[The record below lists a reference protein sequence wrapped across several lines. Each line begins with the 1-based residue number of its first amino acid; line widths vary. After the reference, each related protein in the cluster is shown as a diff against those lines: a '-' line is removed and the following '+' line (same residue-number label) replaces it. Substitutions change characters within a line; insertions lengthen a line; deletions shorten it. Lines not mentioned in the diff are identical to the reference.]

1 MLTTLADLTIQV
13 DLVLHPLKSELNF
26 PIGDK
31 EPLDLTRSVA
41 GKGFRWEIPMH
52 LLDALFHAAE
62 GSMCGRLHQSAEAE
76 RVLRDMR
83 EAVEEGTKLR
93 VLQRTPHLVLLSRS
107 FYRAKLLPILVRWAL
122 FWFSMQRKTG
132 CLPIPPLLPVPP
144 SGNPAA
150 PLTPCGARLSDAS
163 PPPLPPFRTN
173 WTRLVPPSRT
183 NWTRA
188 RLSDQQITE
197 FLSVR
202 VRPGSDGPDAFAHI
216 GLRPEQIDD
225 ELFKMLNLT
234 RE

>member
-13 DLVLHPLKSELNF
+13 DLGLHPLKSELNF

-93 VLQRTPHLVLLSRS
+93 V
-107 FYRAKLLPILVRWAL
+107 
-122 FWFSMQRKTG
+122 
-132 CLPIPPLLPVPP
+132 P
-144 SGNPAA
+144 SGLLTYCALAFGPEMGETK
-150 PLTPCGARLSDAS
+150 PL
-163 PPPLPPFRTN
+163 
-173 WTRLVPPSRT
+173 
-183 NWTRA
+183 
-188 RLSDQQITE
+188 
-197 FLSVR
+197 
-202 VRPGSDGPDAFAHI
+202 
-216 GLRPEQIDD
+216 
-225 ELFKMLNLT
+225 

>member
-1 MLTTLADLTIQV
+1 LFASVSDRVVLTTLADLTIQV

-150 PLTPCGARLSDAS
+150 PLTPCGARLSD
-163 PPPLPPFRTN
+163 
-173 WTRLVPPSRT
+173 
-183 NWTRA
+183 
-188 RLSDQQITE
+188 QQITE